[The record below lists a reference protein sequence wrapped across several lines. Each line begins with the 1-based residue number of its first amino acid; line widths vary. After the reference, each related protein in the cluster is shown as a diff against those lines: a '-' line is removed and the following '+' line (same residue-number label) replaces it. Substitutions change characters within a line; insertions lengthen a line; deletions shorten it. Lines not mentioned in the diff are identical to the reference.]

1 MWELKSRDLYQK
13 IFFYKNLFFSFI
25 NILVVINF
33 FVSFVIFN
41 DKNIYFWNLVII
53 LFALLT
59 QFMINISISLY
70 VDRVLR
76 KKMIIELLRMDTKTK
91 KDEKSKVT
99 CVFIVNDYL
108 NEARIIQSMRQKY
121 KLIDFWVIDNFNNP
135 KVKDFCKSKEIN
147 YFKLPKQLDN
157 TEEIIK
163 SFLLSCNVS
172 FDYLMVTNSNI
183 IVDKNF
189 VSSSLQ
195 MFSYQEKNR
204 IGFISSQMQNIKENN
219 LYKNIF
225 LNYEN
230 VKLFSEVQLNN
241 FKIHDF
247 YDLRNDSV
255 FLIKKEWIDECLL
268 STFSHNKVN
277 WENLINPFVVSLK
290 PFNDSYLKFLQKEK
304 NFKNKKIVKGFE
316 IPSNIFGIWNCFL
329 WTFFIST
336 ILTILIISWNQIINS
351 QWFSIF
357 VISFVVVMF
366 LYLFLYLI
374 KTVPII
380 RWKTISLIFF
390 NLFHFVSKIWLV
402 VFRFNSIKKYIA
414 LLIGLSLILIGINII
429 FLFDLSYLN
438 INLSNFGW
446 IYLLISINV
455 LFGSMWI
462 SIFSFIFLYTT
473 SLIKIKRNKTD
484 GFVFY
489 ENKYVSNEKII
500 KKYKNNLFRLK
511 RI

>member
-53 LFALLT
+53 LFVLLT
-59 QFMINISISLY
+59 QFMINMSISLF

-76 KKMIIELLRMDTKTK
+76 KKMIIELLKMDAKTK
-91 KDEKSKVT
+91 KDQKFKVT
-99 CVFIVNDYL
+99 CVFIINDHL
-108 NEARIIQSMRQKY
+108 NEARIIQSMRQNY
-121 KLIDFWVIDNFNNP
+121 KSIDFWVIDSFNNL
-135 KVKDFCKSKEIN
+135 KIQDFCKSKEIN
-147 YFKLPKQLDN
+147 YFNLSKKLHD

-163 SFLLSCNVS
+163 SFLLSKKVS
-172 FDYLMVTNSNI
+172 FDYLMVVNSNM

-195 MFSYQEKNR
+195 MFLYQEKNR

-219 LYKNIF
+219 LYNNIF

-290 PFNDSYLKFLQKEK
+290 TFNDSYLSFLQKEK
-304 NFKNKKIVKGFE
+304 NFKKKKIVKGFQ
-316 IPSNIFGIWNCFL
+316 ISSNIFGVWNCFL

-336 ILTILIISWNQIINS
+336 IVTILTISWNQMVNS
-351 QWFSIF
+351 QWFNIF
-357 VISFVVVMF
+357 IISFVVVML
-366 LYLFLYLI
+366 LYLVLYLI
-374 KTVPII
+374 KTFPII
-380 RWKTISLIFF
+380 QWKAISLIFF
-390 NLFHFVSKIWLV
+390 NLFHFISRTWLIV
-402 VFRFNSIKKYIA
+402 IQFNSIKKYIS
-414 LLIGLSLILIGINII
+414 LLVVLSLILIGINLL
-429 FLFDLSYLN
+429 FSFDLSYLN

-446 IYLLISINV
+446 FFLLIFVNV
-455 LFGSMWI
+455 LCGSMWL
-462 SIFSFIFLYTT
+462 SIFSFVFLYTT
-473 SLIKIKRNKTD
+473 SLIKIKKNKTD
-484 GFVFY
+484 SFVFY
-489 ENKYVSNEKII
+489 ENKYVNNEKII
-500 KKYKNNLFRLK
+500 KRYKNNF
-511 RI
+511 I